1 MLLFFVVI
9 FIIII
14 FLLIYCFLYIISVKT
29 DIFCV
34 NFNNLQNIFLH
45 NKTKTSYKK
54 LPRSNTI
61 KFVNEIYDC
70 DLKQLQTQKIIFNNK
85 KFILT
90 ISKLIDYKINSNKQK
105 YRAKENKILINE
117 ISTLIATNILK
128 SNQNN
133 LFKNYKELINIFSLR
148 QKENKIFKIL
158 LAQKLILLLYKINS
172 ELNEIS
178 YIITKSKSVKKL
190 KKFNKQILW
199 SAQIY
204 SIKNFNSNSTKILF
218 NKNINEKNI
227 INNFFLELYE
237 AENKIRRIIT
247 YLVTMFS

>member
-1 MLLFFVVI
+1 M
-9 FIIII
+9 
-14 FLLIYCFLYIISVKT
+14 
-29 DIFCV
+29 
-34 NFNNLQNIFLH
+34 
-45 NKTKTSYKK
+45 
-54 LPRSNTI
+54 
-61 KFVNEIYDC
+61 
-70 DLKQLQTQKIIFNNK
+70 
-85 KFILT
+85 
-90 ISKLIDYKINSNKQK
+90 IDYKINSNKQK
-105 YRAKENKILINE
+105 YRTKENKILINE

-133 LFKNYKELINIFSLR
+133 LFKNYKELINVFSLR

>member
-14 FLLIYCFLYIISVKT
+14 FLLIYCFLYIISAKN

-34 NFNNLQNIFLH
+34 NLNNLQNIFLH

-54 LPRSNTI
+54 LPRSNII
-61 KFVNEIYDC
+61 KFVNQIYDC
-70 DLKQLQTQKIIFNNK
+70 DLKPLQTQKIIFSNK

-90 ISKLIDYKINSNKQK
+90 ISKLIDYKINSNKHK

-133 LFKNYKELINIFSLR
+133 LFKNYKYLINIFSLR

-218 NKNINEKNI
+218 NTNVNEKDI
-227 INNFFLELYE
+227 INNFFIELYE